1 MADITHGVADF
12 LHGAAVIL
20 RSMAIILSNV
30 PDILHV
36 QHKCLGVFKGKN
48 TLFLKKAKKIG
59 QVAKILFRGEGV
71 RSISDNYHLFIFL
84 DLLL

>member
-1 MADITHGVADF
+1 MCGVADITHGVADF
-12 LHGAAVIL
+12 LHGTAVIL

-48 TLFLKKAKKIG
+48 TLFLKKAKKLDKLPKYFLG
-59 QVAKILFRGEGV
+59 GRGSEP
-71 RSISDNYHLFIFL
+71 
-84 DLLL
+84 